1 MKPETERI
9 DWELVR
15 LRMKDAE
22 ATLQRA
28 FEPGTE
34 EREAV
39 LLRRAAALAEKK
51 EAGRPNHENT
61 QQLLL
66 LRVGESVIGLDA
78 SQVSQIISFQHWA
91 AVPDAHDALLGVV
104 NVRSELVSLCS
115 PYPYLKTTGGDV
127 SEFVRGAVL
136 RHPSLRLALG
146 CHEVLGF
153 VRLASEEIKENNLF
167 EAAGRL
173 GVLLDANVILEPF
186 YSLVPA

>member
-9 DWELVR
+9 NWEQVK

-28 FEPGTE
+28 FQPGAE
-34 EREAV
+34 ERDAV
-39 LLRRAAALAEKK
+39 LLRRAAALAEMKG
-51 EAGRPNHENT
+51 AGRLEDDRA
-61 QQLLL
+61 QQVLL

-78 SQVSQIISFQHWA
+78 AQVAQIVSFQQWA
-91 AVPDAHDALLGVV
+91 AVPDAHEALLGVV
-104 NVRSELVSLCS
+104 NVRSELVGLCS

-127 SEFVRGAVL
+127 SGFVRGAVL
-136 RHPSLRLALG
+136 RHSTLRLALG
-146 CHEVLGF
+146 CDEVLGF
-153 VRLASEEIKENNLF
+153 VHLAPEAIKENHVF

-186 YSLVPA
+186 HSTVSA

>member
-9 DWELVR
+9 DWELVKQ
-15 LRMKDAE
+15 RMKDAE

-28 FEPGTE
+28 FEPGAE
-34 EREAV
+34 EQAAV
-39 LLRRAAALAEKK
+39 LLRRAAVLAGTKK
-51 EAGRPNHENT
+51 TGQQQHENSL
-61 QQLLL
+61 QVLL
-66 LRVGESVIGLDA
+66 LRVGEAVIGLDA
-78 SQVSQIISFQHWA
+78 SQVSQIVSFQQWA

-127 SEFVRGAVL
+127 SGFVRGAVL
-136 RHPSLRLALG
+136 RHRTLRLALG

-153 VRLASEEIKENNLF
+153 VHLAPEEIKENNVF

-186 YSLVPA
+186 HSLVPA